1 MSSKFKDSKF
11 VQKLKS
17 FRISRGVAVTVATV
31 LVVAVAIIAITVSA
45 NKAPAT
51 DPDGTKA
58 PVGTQEPSDS
68 AGGTPDNNEPDAD
81 VVEKVP
87 ALSLPVSGVLSSK
100 HDPELQVYSPTMN
113 DYRVHL
119 GIDINTTEGAAVYA
133 AADGTVEKVWEDPM
147 MGYCIAIS
155 HGADS
160 CTVYKNLAKTVAE
173 GVAEGVKVNE
183 GQLIGAIGDSAMIEI
198 AHEPH
203 LHFEMT
209 VAGIQVDP
217 LKYFADDALA
227 VLSTDDGY
235 EK

>member
-1 MSSKFKDSKF
+1 MSSKFKNSQF
-11 VQKLKS
+11 VEKLKS

-31 LVVAVAIIAITVSA
+31 LVVAAAIIAITVSS
-45 NKAPAT
+45 NKAPVA

-58 PVGTQEPSDS
+58 PVGTQEPSGS
-68 AGGTPDNNEPDAD
+68 VGGTPDQNEPDAD

-87 ALSLPVSGVLSSK
+87 SLSLPVSGVLSSK

-147 MGYCIAIS
+147 MGYCIAIA

-173 GVAEGVKVNE
+173 GVAEGAKVNE
-183 GQLIGAIGDSAMIEI
+183 GQLIGAIGDSAMLEV

-209 VAGIQVDP
+209 VSGIQIDP
-217 LKYFADDALA
+217 LKYFAEDALA

>member
-17 FRISRGVAVTVATV
+17 FSIPRGAAVTVATV
-31 LVVAVAIIAITVSA
+31 LVVATAIIAITVSS
-45 NKAPAT
+45 NN
-51 DPDGTKA
+51 A
-58 PVGTQEPSDS
+58 PVGDPDSTKSPSSTQEPSGS
-68 AGGTPDNNEPDAD
+68 VGGTPDQNEPDAD
-81 VVEKVP
+81 VIEKVP

-100 HDPELQVYSPTMN
+100 HDPELQVYSPTMD

-119 GIDINTTEGAAVYA
+119 GIDINATDGAAVYA
-133 AADGTVEKVWEDPM
+133 AADGTVERIWEDPM
-147 MGYCIAIS
+147 MGYCIAIA

-173 GVAEGVKVNE
+173 GVTEGATVKG
-183 GQLIGAIGDSAMIEI
+183 GQLIGAIGDSAMLEI